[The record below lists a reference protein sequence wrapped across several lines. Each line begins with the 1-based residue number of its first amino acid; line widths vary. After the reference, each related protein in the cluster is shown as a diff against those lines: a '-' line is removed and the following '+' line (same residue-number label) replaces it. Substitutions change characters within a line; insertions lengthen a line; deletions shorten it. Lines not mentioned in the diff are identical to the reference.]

1 MKRIIKIA
9 LISFSLLICFIS
21 FAEIKLEPLS
31 FDIKALPPKPDE
43 SRYSKDGLSYKDDSI
58 DVSGWWER
66 AYDTDYLVFKIKLS
80 DISQLRSVPASGKS
94 FSVNSEVV
102 GTAIAKRSNAVIAM
116 NGDYFTYTKYGYI
129 IRQGNL
135 VRRNPD
141 DRDVLIIDKNGD
153 FHCIFKPKFMYR
165 VTKELEKLEK
175 EGIEIYNSYN
185 FGPVL
190 IKDNELLLKDNERFQ
205 YNDISADKKV
215 ARISLSQVGKLEYVI
230 IASSDEYSENSK
242 GLTIKEFAKL
252 NHEVINRLYPEKG
265 ALMSYNF
272 DGGTSTT
279 VVLNGKKVCCPG
291 MKDRRI
297 NDMIC
302 FLSLVR

>member
-1 MKRIIKIA
+1 MKRALKSII
-9 LISFSLLICFIS
+9 LISALFFCFLSL
-21 FAEIKLEPLS
+21 AENKLEPLS
-31 FDIKALPPKPDE
+31 FDIKSLPPKPNE
-43 SRYSKDGLSYKDDSI
+43 KNYSADSLSYKDDSI
-58 DVSGWWER
+58 EIQGWWER

-80 DISQLRSVPASGKS
+80 DISQLRSVPASGNA
-94 FSVNSEVV
+94 FNINSELV
-102 GTAIAKRSNAVIAM
+102 GTTIAKRANAVLAM

-129 IRQGNL
+129 IRQGHII
-135 VRRNPD
+135 RRQPD
-141 DRDVLIIDKNGD
+141 DRDVLLIDKNGD
-153 FHCIFKPKFMYR
+153 FHCILKPKYMNR
-165 VTKELEKLEK
+165 VNKELEKIGK
-175 EGIEIYNSYN
+175 TDKEIYNSYN
-185 FGPVL
+185 FGPAL
-190 IKDNELLLKDNERFQ
+190 IKNNELLIKENDRFS

-230 IASSDEYSENSK
+230 IASSDEYSKDSK

-252 NHEVINRLYPEKG
+252 NYEVINRLYPEKG
-265 ALMSYNF
+265 SLLSYNF

-279 VVLNGKKVCCPG
+279 VVSNGKKVCCPG